1 MKHNTQAK
9 EMNAVPAKDDMKY
22 TNVLKRE
29 IERIVL
35 RGNLDKE
42 TIRVIAMIIFDIE
55 QRLINLEKQ

>member
-1 MKHNTQAK
+1 
-9 EMNAVPAKDDMKY
+9 MNAVPAKDDMKY